1 MIVKVQEHKK
11 QIPWN
16 KSNQGNERPLQ
27 QKLQNSEEGNLK
39 KTLEDRKIF
48 HVHGLAKLVL

>member
-39 KTLEDRKIF
+39 R
-48 HVHGLAKLVL
+48 H